1 MSQEKVDRYKEEK
14 ANRKKNMAKAKR
26 NRILTYI
33 IVIVVVLLIAA
44 WIIYSA
50 VNSILRSQAAKQT
63 PVNLDAVSNYL
74 MELNSS
80 GDAEDS
86 DDEKPDD
93 EGSGDQAD
101 DNSGDEDSDNQA
113 DDNSGDEAQDGDSD
127 NQADDN
133 SGE

>member
-33 IVIVVVLLIAA
+33 IVIVVVVLIAA

-50 VNSILRSQAAKQT
+50 ISSVLRSQAAKQT

-74 MELNSS
+74 MELS
-80 GDAEDS
+80 GSGTDS
-86 DDEKPDD
+86 DETDGTSDD
-93 EGSGDQAD
+93 ADSDTDDQAQ
-101 DNSGDEDSDNQA
+101 NDEDSDT
-113 DDNSGDEAQDGDSD
+113 DG
-127 NQADDN
+127 Q
-133 SGE
+133 E